1 MSLLADIIDSE
12 RQALAKALADSFL
25 VTAEP
30 TSGYAALAAGKNA
43 AIITEPNLKPES
55 FNQLNVE
62 FEVWLIATS
71 QDQSQARAALS
82 DGIEALMKIGFDNA
96 YALGVTPPGTTRYYA
111 AYKISYQN
119 SYQI

>member
-30 TSGYAALAAGKNA
+30 TNGYAALAAGKNA

-55 FNQLNVE
+55 FNRLNVE

-71 QDQSQARAALS
+71 QDQSQARSALS
-82 DGIEALMKIGFDNA
+82 EAIEALMPIGFDNA

-111 AYKISYQN
+111 AYKINYTN

>member
-55 FNQLNVE
+55 YCQLAVD
-62 FEVWLIATS
+62 FEVWLIAAP

-82 DGIEALMKIGFDNA
+82 EAIEALMPIGFDNA

-111 AYKISYQN
+111 AYKINYTN

>member
-25 VTAEP
+25 VTSEP
-30 TSGYAALAAGKNA
+30 TAGYAALAAGKNA

-96 YALGVTPPGTTRYYA
+96 YALGVTPPGTSRYYA

>member
-30 TSGYAALAAGKNA
+30 TSGYAALAAGKNT

-62 FEVWLIATS
+62 FEVWLIAAA
-71 QDQSQARAALS
+71 QDQAPARAALS
-82 DGIEALMKIGFDNA
+82 EAIEALIKLGFDNA

-111 AYKISYQN
+111 AYKINYTN

>member
-82 DGIEALMKIGFDNA
+82 EAIEALMLIGFDNA

-111 AYKISYQN
+111 AYKINYTN